1 MGLLTK
7 KLPGAPPTQL
17 LPAPIFQVTMG
28 LALPLVQVQSLP
40 LAHPVHPTLL
50 TATHVFVDL
59 IVSQFVPTTF
69 VEQLQLPHQQLLQP
83 PHLQPLQLPLVQ
95 QQQLR
100 PPQLQP
106 PQLVLHPLVQIQGQ
120 PVSFHSPSPAPL
132 MFHVLNG
139 STEEK
144 TKEKNGAVQ
153 RLTVRVFMSTE
164 RATTVFAAPNAALT
178 MCRLQRFLRV

>member
-7 KLPGAPPTQL
+7 RLPGAPPTQL

-40 LAHPVHPTLL
+40 LAHPVHLTLL

-69 VEQLQLPHQQLLQP
+69 VEQLQLQHQQLLQP
-83 PHLQPLQLPLVQ
+83 
-95 QQQLR
+95 QQLR

-144 TKEKNGAVQ
+144 TKEKNGAAQ

-164 RATTVFAAPNAALT
+164 RATTVFATPNAALT
-178 MCRLQRFLRV
+178 MCRL